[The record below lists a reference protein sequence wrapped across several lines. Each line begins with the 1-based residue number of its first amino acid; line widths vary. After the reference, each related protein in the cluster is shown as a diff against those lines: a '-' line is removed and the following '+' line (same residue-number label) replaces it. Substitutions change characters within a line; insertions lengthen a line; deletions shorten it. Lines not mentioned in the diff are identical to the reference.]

1 MELAMIKR
9 QSITVLGDGGWG
21 TTLSMLLAKKGHRV
35 CLWGAFKSYTEIV
48 NRKRENTKF
57 LKGIKIPSQI
67 LITSELKQALNHAQ
81 IIILVIP
88 SQYLRS
94 VLKKIKKFSLK
105 GRVFLSATKGI
116 EQKSLKRMSEIVID
130 ELGRVDL
137 AVLSGPNIAQEI
149 ARGKPAVSVVAAKNK
164 KTAHFFQDLLMC
176 ENFRV
181 YTNSDITGIELGGS
195 LKNIIALACGIS
207 DGLGLGT
214 NAKAALLT
222 RGLLEICRLGVAMGA
237 KKETFSGVSGLG
249 DLVTTCTSPYS
260 RNRFVGERIA
270 QGKKVKNIVEKMQMI
285 AEGVLTTKAAYQLSK
300 KFQVEMPITKEIYN
314 VLYKNKSPKK
324 AVSDLMNR
332 EKKPE
337 H

>member
-1 MELAMIKR
+1 MIKR

-21 TTLSMLLAKKGHRV
+21 TTLSMLLARKGHRV
-35 CLWGAFKSYTEIV
+35 CLWGAFKKNIQLLRKTKE
-48 NRKRENTKF
+48 NRKF
-57 LKGIKIPSQI
+57 LKGISLPSGI
-67 LITSELKQALNHAQ
+67 IFTSDLKLALNHSR
-81 IIILVIP
+81 IVILAIP

-94 VLKKIKKFSLK
+94 VLRKIKIVSLNK
-105 GRVFLSATKGI
+105 YKFLSVTKGI
-116 EQKSLKRMSEIVID
+116 EQKSLKRMSEVVLGQ
-130 ELGRVDL
+130 LGRVNL

-149 ARGKPAVSVVAAKNK
+149 ARGKPAASVVASKNK
-164 KTAHFFQDLLMC
+164 RTAEYFQDLLMS

-181 YTNSDITGIELGGS
+181 YTNCDVVGIELGGS
-195 LKNIIALACGIS
+195 LKNIIALACGVS
-207 DGLGLGT
+207 DGLKLGT

-222 RGLLEICRLGVAMGA
+222 RGLLEISRLGMAMGA

-270 QGKKVKNIVEKMQMI
+270 QGKKVRNIVEKMQMI

-300 KFQVEMPITKEIYN
+300 KFKVEMPITKEIYN

-332 EKKPE
+332 EKKSE